1 MRICS
6 ITCYADTEAIGDND
20 EMTLRPRAG
29 FSSKLWLGLALT
41 LYWPAAYFA
50 IYVPLIVPHEAW
62 QAAHAS
68 LWILAC
74 GYAVCL
80 CIMGALA
87 RLDEV
92 LLASLAITI
101 SVALFTSFA
110 GLASLPAFRKGPD
123 GLSEALVFALPLG
136 LLAAIVI
143 FVAKGLIGILKSRAR
158 AHAA

>member
-1 MRICS
+1 M
-6 ITCYADTEAIGDND
+6 GDND
-20 EMTLRPRAG
+20 EMTLRPRAAI
-29 FSSKLWLGLALT
+29 SSKLWLGLALT
-41 LYWPAAYFA
+41 LYWPVAYFA

-74 GYAVCL
+74 GYVVCL
-80 CIMGALA
+80 CTMAALA

-110 GLASLPAFRKGPD
+110 GLES
-123 GLSEALVFALPLG
+123 
-136 LLAAIVI
+136 
-143 FVAKGLIGILKSRAR
+143 
-158 AHAA
+158 